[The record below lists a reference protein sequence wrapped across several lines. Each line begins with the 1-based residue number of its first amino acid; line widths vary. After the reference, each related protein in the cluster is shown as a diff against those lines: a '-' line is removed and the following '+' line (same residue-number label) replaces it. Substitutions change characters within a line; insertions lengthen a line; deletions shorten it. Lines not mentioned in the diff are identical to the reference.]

1 VTGKLAFRVLVVDDE
16 PLDRRFLST
25 ILVSAGYIVRTAVDG
40 IDGIGK
46 LRGTPI
52 DLIISDLQM
61 PRMSGQEFLAI
72 VRQRLPQIP
81 VIAFGGEIASGGI
94 PAGVPADLYFQ
105 KGATEF
111 GDILQ
116 SVSQLIR
123 NPPPRSISSYPDTD
137 LKWPTWDS
145 EGHFSLTCGDCL
157 RTFKVLDG
165 GKSWRGR
172 FASTCPSCGSVV
184 WFSASSVA
192 TH

>member
-1 VTGKLAFRVLVVDDE
+1 MTGKLAYRVLVVDDE
-16 PLDRRFLST
+16 PLDRKFLST

-40 IDGIGK
+40 IDGIGR
-46 LRGTPI
+46 LRGSPI

-72 VRQRLPQIP
+72 VRQRFPQIP
-81 VIAFGGEIASGGI
+81 VIAFGGDIASAGI
-94 PAGVPADLYFQ
+94 PVGVPADLYFQ
-105 KGATEF
+105 KGASEF
-111 GDILQ
+111 GDILK
-116 SVSQLIR
+116 SVSGLIHH
-123 NPPPRSISSYPDTD
+123 PPRRSFSCSPGTD

-172 FASTCPSCGSVV
+172 LASTCPSCGSVV
-184 WFSASSVA
+184 WFAASSA
-192 TH
+192 ARH